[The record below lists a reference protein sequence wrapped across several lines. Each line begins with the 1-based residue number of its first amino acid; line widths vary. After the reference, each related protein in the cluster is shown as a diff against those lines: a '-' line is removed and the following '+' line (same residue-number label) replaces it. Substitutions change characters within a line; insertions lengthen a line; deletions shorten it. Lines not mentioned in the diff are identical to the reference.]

1 MNPANSESPRFF
13 GSLGIAIGS
22 RILDVG
28 CGNGDLSRFVA
39 RLAGPSGEV
48 IAIDSNQSALKAACS
63 ISKDPDA
70 AAIDYRPVDLSRDLP
85 ELGRFDV
92 IVGRRILMYLP
103 DTSAT
108 LSRLVGLA
116 KPGAVLAF
124 QEHARRDVPFDHTA
138 LPLHRQLYDWTW
150 DTVAAEG
157 GNVTLGLNLV
167 EKMRVLGLSIIQAY
181 SEDVL
186 IEPDQPSFL
195 PTLMRV
201 MLPRLVER
209 GVSTEGEVQ
218 VDTLAQR
225 LENEHQAF
233 GDAIVWDQAFF
244 VAGRVVG

>member
-13 GSLGIAIGS
+13 GSLVIVPGS
-22 RILDVG
+22 RVLDVG
-28 CGNGDLSRFVA
+28 CGNGDLSRLVA

-48 IAIDSNQSALKAACS
+48 VAIDSNQSTLEAACAK
-63 ISKDPDA
+63 SKDPDA
-70 AAIDYRPVDLSRDLP
+70 APIHYRAVDLSRDLP

-124 QEHARRDVPFDHTA
+124 QEHARRDVPFDHAA
-138 LPLHRQLYDWTW
+138 LPLHQQLYDWTW

-157 GNVTLGLNLV
+157 GDVTLGLNLV

-181 SEDVL
+181 SEFVL

-225 LENEHQAF
+225 LASEHQAF
-233 GDAIVWDQAFF
+233 GGATAWDQAFF